1 MTYKITLTNE
11 QLALVLKSLGREK
24 SRLNDGGFYRSAHL
38 VSDLLAHFK
47 DNAKEVVAPELEQA
61 ELDFNTRYANYF
73 PILKGDNYA
82 K

>member
-1 MTYKITLTNE
+1 MTYKITLTDE

-47 DNAKEVVAPELEQA
+47 NNAKEVVAPQLEQG
-61 ELDFNTRYANYF
+61 ELDFNERYANVF
-73 PILKGDNYA
+73 PLIREGKYV